1 MSWNLTGHEDFS
13 CRAGVRGRQS
23 GQSLIIPN
31 TVRYLAE
38 MFYGNAL
45 TPSVMMRGVM
55 MRGVMVRGVMTR
67 GDVGSRMSACQV
79 VQVVMDYGD

>member
-13 CRAGVRGRQS
+13 CRTGVRGRQS

-45 TPSVMMRGVM
+45 TPSVMTRGVM
-55 MRGVMVRGVMTR
+55 MR

-79 VQVVMDYGD
+79 VQVVMVINQQESKQCRLYF